1 MGAGFKDRLN
11 RLPEEAPGAEGERK
25 TLGSETSEADEDLEG
40 AYLAAALTRAEFHA
54 SDVSTRKA

>member
-40 AYLAAALTRAEFHA
+40 AQPPDALTRAEFHA